1 MRKDKSASF
10 SLLGW
15 EKQCKLSKE
24 EETFI
29 REFGLSLTAR
39 EPTNYP
45 SYASKPD
52 KRGQIRL
59 KKRYKESLG
68 ELFEREAR
76 KPKRFTENAEHYEW
90 QQRMIREKRELEA
103 LVNRIKGLQIVL
115 REMDGKHRDVQS
127 RSEAIR
133 TECSNLLSEQKRLQ
147 QDSDSLATDLK
158 YFLDLAPIEG
168 RLQSVDVLS
177 SEFSKV
183 LSRVDECINFLE
195 EHSEYKEAPQYL
207 ESYRS
212 IRRKSL
218 ASIKST
224 FKLHLEQVETSTGGD
239 PLSEVARIEYRSAAK
254 TIRRVLE
261 VLEMKMDISKEY
273 RSMLLACQRLY
284 LNQRLEVLKASVNGK
299 LKLLQSGKVQ
309 NLLRASCNLLM
320 STCVGEYKLYK
331 EFFTVDLSEQGTGG
345 LEDDGQSI
353 GHSLAELS
361 YAMYSFMRP
370 WIIHEDSMDV
380 LCDLV
385 MIMDQEILPQIQIQG
400 KLLQE
405 FGELVNKI
413 KADTQERLQYR
424 TQIYIRDEI
433 SKYVPTLEDLA
444 YHDLLVRLSQES
456 WDDALEVAK
465 KLSKD
470 QKQIK
475 TMAYRDWSPVLE
487 RTLSCLS
494 QVYRT
499 LETEVFE
506 YIAYESVLTC
516 INVLTTV
523 AKQIAREQGSVHGH
537 LFLIKH
543 LLILREQISPFE
555 VDFSILET
563 TLDFS
568 NFDLISPSVYGIV
581 NSIKRTFPTLIENE
595 LDSKKALEVK
605 LKEACESF
613 ITTQTN
619 IHIGSLL
626 RIIEGKP
633 LLNRVNT
640 PNLSKKLDENENES
654 GEGGGSSV
662 GSQSQTSGTDKLIE
676 DIRAVVEKL
685 CKHLVNSTQSLVKL
699 MALYLQNPITQRIL
713 FKPIVNNMKS
723 TISKLQNIIAEK
735 QLDLQPESESLDKLI
750 NEINLNWT
758 D

>member
-1 MRKDKSASF
+1 M
-10 SLLGW
+10 
-15 EKQCKLSKE
+15 
-24 EETFI
+24 
-29 REFGLSLTAR
+29 
-39 EPTNYP
+39 
-45 SYASKPD
+45 
-52 KRGQIRL
+52 
-59 KKRYKESLG
+59 
-68 ELFEREAR
+68 
-76 KPKRFTENAEHYEW
+76 
-90 QQRMIREKRELEA
+90 
-103 LVNRIKGLQIVL
+103 
-115 REMDGKHRDVQS
+115 
-127 RSEAIR
+127 
-133 TECSNLLSEQKRLQ
+133 
-147 QDSDSLATDLK
+147 
-158 YFLDLAPIEG
+158 
-168 RLQSVDVLS
+168 
-177 SEFSKV
+177 
-183 LSRVDECINFLE
+183 
-195 EHSEYKEAPQYL
+195 
-207 ESYRS
+207 
-212 IRRKSL
+212 
-218 ASIKST
+218 
-224 FKLHLEQVETSTGGD
+224 
-239 PLSEVARIEYRSAAK
+239 
-254 TIRRVLE
+254 
-261 VLEMKMDISKEY
+261 
-273 RSMLLACQRLY
+273 
-284 LNQRLEVLKASVNGK
+284 
-299 LKLLQSGKVQ
+299 
-309 NLLRASCNLLM
+309 
-320 STCVGEYKLYK
+320 LYK
-331 EFFTVDLSEQGTGG
+331 EFFTVDLSNQGNGG
-345 LEDDGQSI
+345 IEEDGQSI

-385 MIMDQEILPQIQIQG
+385 MIMDQEILPQVQIQG

-405 FGELVNKI
+405 FGELINKI

-444 YHDLLVRLSQES
+444 YHDLLVHLSKES

-465 KLSKD
+465 KLNKD

-506 YIAYESVLTC
+506 YIAYESVSTC

-581 NSIKRTFPTLIENE
+581 NSIKRTFPTLVESE

-619 IHIGSLL
+619 IHIGTLL

-640 PNLSKKLDENENES
+640 PNLSSKLDEDDTES
-654 GEGGGSSV
+654 VEVGSSAA
-662 GSQSQTSGTDKLIE
+662 SQPTGNDKLIE
-676 DIRAVVEKL
+676 DIRAVVE
-685 CKHLVNSTQSLVKL
+685 
-699 MALYLQNPITQRIL
+699 
-713 FKPIVNNMKS
+713 
-723 TISKLQNIIAEK
+723 
-735 QLDLQPESESLDKLI
+735 
-750 NEINLNWT
+750 
-758 D
+758 

>member
-1 MRKDKSASF
+1 MRKEKSGVF

-24 EETFI
+24 EETFT

-45 SYASKPD
+45 SYATKPD
-52 KRGQIRL
+52 KRRQIRT
-59 KKRYKESLG
+59 KKRYKENLG

-76 KPKRFTENAEHYEW
+76 KPKRFAENAEHYEW
-90 QQRMIREKRELEA
+90 QQRLVREKRELEA
-103 LVNRIKGLQIVL
+103 LVDRIKGLQVVL

-168 RLQSVDVLS
+168 RLKSVDVLS

-224 FKLHLEQVETSTGGD
+224 FKLHLEKVESSTHGD

-284 LNQRLEVLKASVNGK
+284 LNQRLEVLKVSVNGK

-331 EFFTVDLSEQGTGG
+331 EFFTVDLSEQGGVG
-345 LEDDGQSI
+345 IDEDGQSI
-353 GHSLAELS
+353 GHSLADLS

-370 WIIHEDSMDV
+370 WIIHEDRMDV

-385 MIMDQEILPQIQIQG
+385 MIMDQEILPQVQIQG

-405 FGELVNKI
+405 FGQLVNKI

-424 TQIYIRDEI
+424 TQIYIRDQI

-444 YHDLLVRLSQES
+444 YHDLLVRLSKES

-465 KLSKD
+465 KLNKD

-506 YIAYESVLTC
+506 YIAFESVWTC

-581 NSIKRTFPTLIENE
+581 NSIKRTFPTLIESE

-619 IHIGSLL
+619 IHIGTLL

-640 PNLSKKLDENENES
+640 PNLTSKLDEDDTES
-654 GEGGGSSV
+654 VEVGSSAA
-662 GSQSQTSGTDKLIE
+662 SQPTGNDKLIE

-685 CKHLVNSTQSLVKL
+685 CTHLVNSTRSLVKL
-699 MALYLQNPITQRIL
+699 MELYLQNPITQRIL
-713 FKPIVNNMKS
+713 FRPIVNNMKS
-723 TISKLQNIIAEK
+723 TISKLQNTIAEK
-735 QLDLQPESESLDKLI
+735 QLDLQPESENLDKLI

>member
-1 MRKDKSASF
+1 MRKEKSASF

-24 EETFI
+24 EESFT

-52 KRGQIRL
+52 KPGQIRS

-68 ELFEREAR
+68 ELLEREAR
-76 KPKRFTENAEHYEW
+76 KPKRFNENAEHYEW
-90 QQRMIREKRELEA
+90 QQRMIREKHELEA

-224 FKLHLEQVETSTGGD
+224 FKLHLENVETSTGGD

-331 EFFTVDLSEQGTGG
+331 EFFTVDLSERGTGG
-345 LEDDGQSI
+345 LDDDGQSI

-385 MIMDQEILPQIQIQG
+385 MIMDQEILPQVQIQG

-405 FGELVNKI
+405 FGELINKI

-444 YHDLLVRLSQES
+444 YYDLLVRLSKES

-465 KLSKD
+465 KLSQD

-626 RIIEGKP
+626 RLIEGKP
-633 LLNRVNT
+633 LLNRVKT
-640 PNLSKKLDENENES
+640 PNLSRKLDENENES
-654 GEGGGSSV
+654 GEGGSSG
-662 GSQSQTSGTDKLIE
+662 GSQSQAGGTDKLVE
-676 DIRAVVEKL
+676 DIKAVVEKL
-685 CKHLVNSTQSLVKL
+685 CQHLVNSTQSLVKL

-713 FKPIVNNMKS
+713 FRPIVNNMKS
-723 TISKLQNIIAEK
+723 TISKLQNTIAEK